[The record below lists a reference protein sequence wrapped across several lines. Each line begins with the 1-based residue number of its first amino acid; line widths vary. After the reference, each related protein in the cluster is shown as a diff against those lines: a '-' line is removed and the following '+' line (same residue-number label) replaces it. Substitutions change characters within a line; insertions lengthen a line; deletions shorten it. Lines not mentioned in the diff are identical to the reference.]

1 MFRWRVADVTVRAGW
16 SRGWGPGF
24 SYQLEQRERK
34 WVLSFCVGCFNIL
47 IVLSCTPASSDVF
60 RGCGGARSAHNMVPL
75 ELFRHQALTLVQQ
88 LLLTQGGDD
97 DMGTLLGVMHGA
109 ASTEV
114 KLKSDIL
121 KVWRQ
126 PSFLILLFVY
136 CVSFFCS
143 RCCKSCAKVIER
155 EQSSEKL
162 VALFTLYQFSCR
174 WKAASAILPNLPGTQ
189 VGHVAPQTQ
198 QQQQSSTDL

>member
-1 MFRWRVADVTVRAGW
+1 MFRWRVADVTVGAGW
-16 SRGWGPGF
+16 SCGWSSGF
-24 SYQLEQRERK
+24 SNQLEQRERK
-34 WVLSFCVGCFNIL
+34 WVLSFCVGCFNIS
-47 IVLSCTPASSDVF
+47 IVLSCIRASSDVF

-126 PSFLILLFVY
+126 HSFVVLLFIHCISFLSV
-136 CVSFFCS
+136 V
-143 RCCKSCAKVIER
+143 
-155 EQSSEKL
+155 
-162 VALFTLYQFSCR
+162 
-174 WKAASAILPNLPGTQ
+174 AASLARKSPNTNSLPKSWWLRLHHIRAPLDGRLPLRFS
-189 VGHVAPQTQ
+189 QT
-198 QQQQSSTDL
+198 SLEHK